1 MLWRNGPAW
10 LKHEEQWP
18 IWKQSPTSHL
28 CALAGTVDDFVPAD
42 GSTPPNTGLH
52 YIITITKYSTLL
64 KLLAVTSYVLR
75 FIYNSQH
82 RTTSKTGPLSAEELH
97 AAKMTWLF
105 YCQQEVYWQELN
117 SLKCSTSQKKKPL
130 LIRQLRLFLDSD
142 GFICCGGRIH
152 NAPISELARFPYLL
166 PAKHPLTKLIITELH
181 IKLCHCGLGSTVT
194 ALRQIYWVPTAR
206 QTVKSTLRQC
216 TICRRHSGKPYKP
229 PDPAPLPKARLQDVR
244 PFTVTGVDF
253 TGALYVK
260 RGNEEVKA
268 YVCLFGSCWRLGNRD
283 LLVSFS

>member
-10 LKHEEQWP
+10 LKHDP
-18 IWKQSPTSHL
+18 HMGAVTNFTPL
-28 CALAGTVDDFVPAD
+28 GTVDDFVPAD
-42 GSTPPNTGLH
+42 GLTPPNTGLH

-97 AAKMTWLF
+97 TAKMTWLF
-105 YCQQEVYWQELN
+105 HCQQEVYWQEFN

-130 LIRQLRLFLDSD
+130 LIHQLKLFLDSD
-142 GFICCGGRIH
+142 GFIRCGGRIH

-181 IKLCHCGLGSTVT
+181 IKLCHCGLGRLSLLFVRFIGF
-194 ALRQIYWVPTAR
+194 L
-206 QTVKSTLRQC
+206 
-216 TICRRHSGKPYKP
+216 P
-229 PDPAPLPKARLQDVR
+229 PDKL
-244 PFTVTGVDF
+244 
-253 TGALYVK
+253 
-260 RGNEEVKA
+260 
-268 YVCLFGSCWRLGNRD
+268 
-283 LLVSFS
+283 